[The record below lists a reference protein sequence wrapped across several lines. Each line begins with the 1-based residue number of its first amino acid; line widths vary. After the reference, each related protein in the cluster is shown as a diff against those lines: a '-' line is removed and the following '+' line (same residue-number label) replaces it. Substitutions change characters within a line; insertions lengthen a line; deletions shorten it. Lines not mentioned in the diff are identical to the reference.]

1 MNGNG
6 TKQGAAQSSW
16 IAHVKGVMHNEGCS
30 YKEALKRASSTYT
43 KRRAISPP
51 RARIRASPTANGE
64 AGSSAPKPGAPI
76 PTARQIAEEVVRRR
90 NQADYE
96 KVRILGK
103 KAARMLSAQN
113 AKARREGV

>member
-6 TKQGAAQSSW
+6 TKQGAVNSPW

-43 KRRAISPP
+43 KRHAISPP
-51 RARIRASPTANGE
+51 RARQA
-64 AGSSAPKPGAPI
+64 

-90 NQADYE
+90 QATDYE

-113 AKARREGV
+113 AKARRLEGV